1 MCWFFWD
8 TLLCRIVLAKS
19 LLTPTFHWKVVQFP
33 NYYSAH
39 SRNWPY
45 LLTGFFTVCTV
56 DWLLFSLATHSSLIW
71 NIAPLLSILW
81 SFIPF
86 VWLYS
91 KFFFKENA
99 AICDEIARLEEKFLK
114 AKEERRW
121 VGVTLCSESH
131 FWWLIRC
138 WCPWGFFPPSRFLYF
153 APATSVVQRNS
164 QPVVLIHSNPGH
176 VRLWWWNSAL
186 HLSNKTLW
194 PHLISNLIITGLL

>member
-1 MCWFFWD
+1 MCLFFWD

-19 LLTPTFHWKVVQFP
+19 LLTPPFHSKVVQFP

-45 LLTGFFTVCTV
+45 LYLQVSLQSVCSV
-56 DWLLFSLATHSSLIW
+56 DWLFSLATHSSLVW
-71 NIAPLLSILW
+71 NITPLLSILW

-121 VGVTLCSESH
+121 AGVTLCSESH
-131 FWWLIRC
+131 FWWLMWC
-138 WCPWGFFPPSRFLYF
+138 WCPWGVFPPSRFFYF

-176 VRLWWWNSAL
+176 VRLLMMKQLSPSFWQNPL
-186 HLSNKTLW
+186 TTSNK
-194 PHLISNLIITGLL
+194 